1 MNPNEALIERF
12 YGAFGE
18 RDGDTMASLYAPD
31 ARFHD
36 PVFEDLMARRRG
48 NVADADRPRRTTCAS
63 SCSST
68 TPTDGEGS
76 AHWRAHYTFA
86 QTGRPVVNDIQAK
99 FRFRDGQIAEHVD
112 DFSFYRWARQALGPP
127 GLLLGWTPV
136 SARASAAAPARGWT
150 SSGRLGDFSCLNRR
164 LLVPQVHRTQRT
176 IEGALSCSAGAEA
189 SLHRRVLQRE
199 GH

>member
-1 MNPNEALIERF
+1 MHPNEALIERF

-36 PVFEDLMARRRG
+36 PVFEDLSGTEAGEMWRMLTGRANDLRIELLEH
-48 NVADADRPRRTTCAS
+48 DA
-63 SCSST
+63 
-68 TPTDGEGS
+68 TDGEGS

-112 DFSFYRWARQALGPP
+112 DFSFYSWARQALGPT

-136 SARASAAAPARGWT
+136 VRSSVRRRARAGLDEFQAGQA
-150 SSGRLGDFSCLNRR
+150 
-164 LLVPQVHRTQRT
+164 
-176 IEGALSCSAGAEA
+176 SAGA
-189 SLHRRVLQRE
+189 
-199 GH
+199 